1 MIQQQEATQKS
12 KTLSANDLMGNDSI
26 APYPIYC
33 ELRQMVEELDQK
45 LRQDKF
51 TEASELATRLL
62 IESRLLDVAIRS
74 NTPDTSSA

>member
-1 MIQQQEATQKS
+1 MTQQQEATQKS
-12 KTLSANDLMGNDSI
+12 RTLSVDNLIGNDSI
-26 APYPIYC
+26 APYPIYY

-45 LRQDKF
+45 LRQEKY

-74 NTPDTSSA
+74 NIPDTSST